1 MKWMPRAGSLTFAG
15 ACARLLA
22 IVTLFAVAAAV
33 VTAQRSGPAGAVA
46 VAIAAG
52 VCGLGG
58 ALALAVAAWS
68 RSGVPTPQRALGAVA
83 GGMVFRMLLPLAA
96 GVALG

>member
-1 MKWMPRAGSLTFAG
+1 MSIWVKWLPRVGFLTLAG
-15 ACARLLA
+15 ACARLAFVLA
-22 IVTLFAVAAAV
+22 VFAVLVAPFSF
-33 VTAQRSGPAGAVA
+33 QRVGWPGALA

-68 RSGVPTPQRALGAVA
+68 RQGVPGPLMLCGRCWAVWCF
-83 GGMVFRMLLPLAA
+83 G
-96 GVALG
+96 